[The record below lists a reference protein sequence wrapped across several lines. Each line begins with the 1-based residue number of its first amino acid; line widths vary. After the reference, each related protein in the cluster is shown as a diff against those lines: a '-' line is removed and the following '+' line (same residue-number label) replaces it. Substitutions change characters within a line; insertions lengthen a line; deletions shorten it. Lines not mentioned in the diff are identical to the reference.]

1 MAKLYQALV
10 FEFKTLND
18 IVNSDCV
25 CTMQQMDRWLRIGE
39 VLQKRYGY
47 FETRH

>member
-10 FEFKTLND
+10 FEFQHLNE
-18 IVNSDCV
+18 IVNGDGDCS
-25 CTMQQMDRWLRIGE
+25 MQHMDRWLRIGE

>member
-1 MAKLYQALV
+1 MVKMYQSLV
-10 FEFKTLND
+10 SEFKLLNEL
-18 IVNSDCV
+18 VNGDGRCS
-25 CTMQQMDRWLRIGE
+25 MQQMDRWLRIGE